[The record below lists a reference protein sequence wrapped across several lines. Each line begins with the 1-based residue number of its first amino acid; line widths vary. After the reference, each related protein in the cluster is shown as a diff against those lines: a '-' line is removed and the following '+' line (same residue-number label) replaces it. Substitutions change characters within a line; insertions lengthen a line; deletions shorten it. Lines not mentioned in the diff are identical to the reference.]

1 MKFVRRHKKM
11 IIILSVLLALLI
23 TVVILMF
30 TLFSLKNVEL
40 NFKTETLN
48 VTEEMKD
55 EIQAEVLKTG
65 GSVLFVGKEKIIKD
79 LEKKFPYIK
88 IVNIETQIPNKFVIH
103 CLEREEL
110 FAVQSQGK
118 TYFLD
123 EEFKILRIE
132 SSSYESQ
139 EGMPVVLE
147 FENLMYDESDPTTIK
162 PYTLELNLG
171 ASEEGQF
178 LTLKSSSEAGA
189 YFAEKLE
196 SISKSILTSFEEN
209 NRGIAD
215 VRSMYKKFK
224 IFYYEEV
231 VETSS
236 YWHLCLRLVGKDGYV
251 CEIRD
256 ADNHLP
262 EKFQIMF
269 QAFSEVQKENLTYLN
284 NSKLIVYKN
293 GSNYKYYFEKITE
306 GT

>member
-1 MKFVRRHKKM
+1 MKFLRRHKKM

-23 TVVILMF
+23 TVVVLMF

-55 EIQAEVLKTG
+55 EIQTEVLKTG

-88 IVNIETQIPNKFVIH
+88 IVNIETQIPNKFVVH
-103 CLEREEL
+103 CVEREEL

-171 ASEEGQF
+171 SSEEGQF

-196 SISKSILTSFEEN
+196 LISKSILMSFEEN

-236 YWHLCLRLVGKDGYV
+236 YWHLCLRIVSKDGYV

-256 ADNHLP
+256 ADKYLT

-284 NSKLIVYKN
+284 NSKLIVYKH